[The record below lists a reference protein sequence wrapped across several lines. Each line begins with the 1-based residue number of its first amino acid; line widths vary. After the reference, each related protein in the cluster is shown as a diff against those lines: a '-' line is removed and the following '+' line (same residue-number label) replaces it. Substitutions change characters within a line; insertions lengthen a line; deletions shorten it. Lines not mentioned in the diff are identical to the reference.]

1 MTDPDPLVSPAK
13 NGRPD
18 PDPTLLTTQALFRE
32 IAQLRELFNTKID
45 TITHTV
51 EASLENATNARTG
64 IREILNQRIDALSA
78 LFESKLDLIERQRV
92 EQKSDTA
99 AAVQAALSAAKEA
112 VKEQTN
118 ASERSI
124 AKSEAATSKQLE
136 AQQVTTASAAGELR
150 RSIDDLK
157 ERIAEV
163 DRNLRDAVGAVATT
177 ANGMN
182 ERRTGAKDDRTA
194 VYAAAGFIATLLG
207 IVGFVI
213 GNLVMRP

>member
-1 MTDPDPLVSPAK
+1 MTTDEDLDAAA
-13 NGRPD
+13 GARRPN
-18 PDPTLLTTQALFRE
+18 PDPTALTTQALFRE
-32 IAQLRELFNTKID
+32 VAQLRELFNTKID
-45 TITHTV
+45 TITQTV
-51 EASLENATNARTG
+51 EASLANSSNARNG
-64 IREILNQRIDALSA
+64 VREILDQKIDAVTVLYEA
-78 LFESKLDLIERQRV
+78 KLDLIERQRV

-163 DRNLRDAVGAVATT
+163 DRNLRDAVSAVATT
-177 ANGMN
+177 ANGAN
-182 ERRTGAKDDRTA
+182 ERRVGAKDDRTA
-194 VYAAAGFIATLLG
+194 LYATAGFIATLLA

-213 GNLVMRP
+213 GNMLVRA